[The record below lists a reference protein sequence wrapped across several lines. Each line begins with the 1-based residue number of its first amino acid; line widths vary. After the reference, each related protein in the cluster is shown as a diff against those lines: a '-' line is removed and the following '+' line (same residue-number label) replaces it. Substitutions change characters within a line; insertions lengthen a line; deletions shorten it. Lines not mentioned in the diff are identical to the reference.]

1 MIFKQFILW
10 SFLMLTIDPGFGVE
24 LQSGSLKSE
33 FSVKCFGIMQPL
45 LQDIAIK
52 KEKIDRCD
60 AVVQGRDDKLAEL
73 QVKYDQMQMQ
83 LAVAETAVREKERQI
98 VQQQDLC
105 NSHKNNSNVK
115 DELIAAYR
123 QHVKDKASEI
133 DQLQRELKAQA
144 ELLGNCSAESKQKDA
159 RIGQLQQALAETSQ
173 LTREEAARNMTQS
186 AEQIQ
191 QLRSEARQHKDQ
203 LDSLR
208 SQLRNKEEYLEKLQ
222 SEIEWTKELQDKLKN
237 REEQIEKLEAEL
249 AKKLEQRDAFRLQL
263 NASELLNEQKTA
275 EVNSLR
281 SELNKMQLQLSEYKI
296 QIDRLQST
304 DCYWF
309 GNSSAVHQIRAPGIK
324 PFDVLCD
331 SELAGPGWTVIQ
343 RRFDGSENFY
353 RNWTEYRNGFGDLH
367 GEFFIGMEKLY
378 RLTLAQSSE
387 LYVHLE
393 SFDGSV
399 YYARYS
405 DFSIGSESESYNLKL
420 LGTYSG
426 NAGDGLYYA
435 KYRKFS
441 TFDVDNDRS
450 DDNCGILRHGAWWYD
465 RCGLSNLNGQY
476 FNHSSKD
483 ARSIFWLGAQST
495 SFKKVQMMLRPKT
508 AQFT

>member
-1 MIFKQFILW
+1 M
-10 SFLMLTIDPGFGVE
+10 
-24 LQSGSLKSE
+24 
-33 FSVKCFGIMQPL
+33 KCFGLMQPL
-45 LQDIAIK
+45 LQYIAIK

-60 AVVQGRDDKLAEL
+60 EVVQGRDVKLTEL
-73 QVKYDQMQMQ
+73 QGKYDQVQMK

-105 NSHKNNSNVK
+105 NSHRNNSNVK
-115 DELIAAYR
+115 DELLTAYR
-123 QHVKDKASEI
+123 QHVRDKASEI

-144 ELLGNCSAESKQKDA
+144 ELLGNCSAQSKQMEA
-159 RIGQLQQALAETSQ
+159 RIEQLQGLAQSSQ
-173 LTREEAARNMTQS
+173 LTREAAVRNMTQS

-191 QLRSEARQHKDQ
+191 QLLSEARQHRDQ
-203 LDSLR
+203 LDSLK
-208 SQLRNKEEYLEKLQ
+208 SQLRSKEEYLEKLQ
-222 SEIEWTKELQDKLKN
+222 SEIEWNKVNAVELQDKLKN
-237 REEQIEKLEAEL
+237 REELIEQLQAEL
-249 AKKLEQRDAFRLQL
+249 AKKLEQRDAYSQQL

-275 EVNSLR
+275 EVNSLK
-281 SELNKMQLQLSEYKI
+281 SELNQMQLQLSEYKI
-296 QIDRLQST
+296 QIDRLPLT
-304 DCYWF
+304 NCYWF
-309 GNSSAVHQIRAPGIK
+309 GNSSAIHQIRAPGIK

-378 RLTLAQSSE
+378 RLTLVQSSE

-393 SFDGSV
+393 SFDESV

-420 LGTYSG
+420 LGTYIG

-450 DDNCGILRHGAWWYD
+450 DENCGVLKHGAWWYD
-465 RCGLSNLNGQY
+465 RCGLRLVLDP
-476 FNHSSKD
+476 FH
-483 ARSIFWLGAQST
+483 T
-495 SFKKVQMMLRPKT
+495 M
-508 AQFT
+508 

>member
-1 MIFKQFILW
+1 
-10 SFLMLTIDPGFGVE
+10 MLTIDPSFGVE

-52 KEKIDRCD
+52 KEKIDQCD
-60 AVVQGRDDKLAEL
+60 AVVQGRDDQLAEL
-73 QVKYDQMQMQ
+73 QGKYDQVQMK
-83 LAVAETAVREKERQI
+83 LAVAETAAREKERQI
-98 VQQQDLC
+98 VQQQELC
-105 NSHKNNSNVK
+105 NSHKNNSNLK

-133 DQLQRELKAQA
+133 DQLQWELKAQA
-144 ELLGNCSAESKQKDA
+144 ELLGNCSAQSKQKDA
-159 RIGQLQQALAETSQ
+159 RIEQLQGLADASQ
-173 LTREEAARNMTQS
+173 LTGAEAARNMTQS

-191 QLRSEARQHKDQ
+191 QLLSEARQHKDQ
-203 LDSLR
+203 LDSLK
-208 SQLRNKEEYLEKLQ
+208 SQLRNKEEYIEKLQ
-222 SEIEWTKELQDKLKN
+222 SEIEWNKVNAVELQDKLKD
-237 REEQIEKLEAEL
+237 REEQIEKLQADL
-249 AKKLEQRDAFRLQL
+249 AKKLEQRDAFSMQL
-263 NASELLNEQKTA
+263 NASELLNEQKMA

-281 SELNKMQLQLSEYKI
+281 SELNRTQLQLSEYKI

-304 DCYWF
+304 NCYWF
-309 GNSSAVHQIRAPGIK
+309 GNSSAIHQIRAPGIK

-331 SELAGPGWTVIQ
+331 SQLAGPGWTVIQ

-353 RNWTEYRNGFGDLH
+353 RNWSEYRNGFGDLH

-426 NAGDGLYYA
+426 NAGDGLHYA

-483 ARSIFWLGAQST
+483 PRSIFWLGSQST
-495 SFKKVQMMLRPKT
+495 SFKKVLMMLRPKT
-508 AQFT
+508 AQFI